1 LGLNLN
7 INYLCQNT
15 LGPLPG
21 ANVIR
26 TAQKTNRKAFTLIEL
41 LVVIAIIGILI
52 GLLLPAVQKVRGA
65 AARLQCMNNLKQI
78 GLAGHNFHDTQTSLP
93 PGYAASVSYVD
104 GATDT
109 SPGWGWAAFLLP
121 YIEQDNLANA
131 ISFNLPIE
139 HPANAT
145 AVQSMLKI
153 YLCPS
158 DQAPNTAFMVSDA
171 FGQPIALA
179 APSSYA
185 ACVGG
190 DESDT
195 AGPVGLGIFYRNSHT
210 RLTDIR
216 DGTSQTILVGER
228 AWSNAQ
234 GIWAG
239 AIANGVLARGPR
251 NPNPGNGAASYP
263 AATLVL
269 AHSHLNNAKTDT
281 DGGLDDFSSFHTGG
295 SNFVFADGSVHFIR
309 SIPGDSPT
317 EFTPDSIAFQALG
330 TRASGDLVQGLDY

>member
-1 LGLNLN
+1 MK
-7 INYLCQNT
+7 
-15 LGPLPG
+15 P
-21 ANVIR
+21 
-26 TAQKTNRKAFTLIEL
+26 AQAKSRNAFTLIEL
-41 LVVIAIIGILI
+41 LVVIAIISILI
-52 GLLLPAVQKVRGA
+52 GLLLPAVQKVRSA

-78 GLAGHNFHDTQTSLP
+78 GLACHDHHDSQGRLP
-93 PGYAASVSYVD
+93 AGYRASASYFD

-109 SPGWGWAAFLLP
+109 APGWGWAALLLP
-121 YIEQDNLANA
+121 YLEQDNVYNA
-131 ISFNLPIE
+131 INFNLPVE

-145 AVQSMLKI
+145 AVQTMMKM

-158 DQAPNTAFMVSDA
+158 DQTPSAAFPVLDA
-171 FGQPIALA
+171 FGKTIALA

-195 AGPVGLGIFYRNSHT
+195 FGPEGLGVFYRNSAT
-210 RLTDIR
+210 RMTDIR
-216 DGTSQTILVGER
+216 DGTSQTIMVGDR

-239 AIANGVLARGPR
+239 AIQNGVIVRGIR

-269 AHSHLNNAKTDT
+269 AHSHLNNARTDT
-281 DGGLDDFSSFHTGG
+281 DGGLDDFSSNHTGG

-309 SIPGDSPT
+309 SIPGDAAAG
-317 EFTPDSIAFQALG
+317 FTAEGIAFQALG
-330 TRASGDLVQGLDY
+330 TRANGDLVQGLDY